1 MKDAVVDVT
10 VGIAEQ
16 SNAHAANF
24 APVIGFTPP
33 LTFSRDIHSMRCTA
47 SLFFL
52 LFVICNVACA
62 QPAMRLHSESKKAI
76 KLYRRATER
85 SREAMVPGADKESAR
100 QAVEADLLKCL
111 ELDPG
116 FAEAERV
123 VAALRFDEGRFQE
136 SRDHYAHYLEEHGAD
151 FIRDH
156 FSWAEAARHAL
167 DPETMKNAMAAMRA
181 IPGVMEGP
189 DVPKIDR
196 VEKDSEFMSMS
207 LADPKKV
214 APEPLPLP
222 VSTGDD
228 EYFPSVWLAGEALI
242 FTRRVTDARW
252 QQGQEDLFIARKVG
266 EVWQM
271 PQPLRGL
278 NTLDNEG
285 AASLSGDGSTLCF
298 TLCREADRPGQGEH
312 QGSCDLYIS
321 QQVQGQWSRPE
332 NIRSVNTPGWESQ
345 PCLSPDGQSL
355 YFTRGSGKGG
365 RRKYDLFV
373 AQRQEDGA
381 WGTAHR
387 LGGTINSN
395 GKEMR
400 PFIHPD
406 GRHFFFA
413 TDGREGM
420 GGMDLFVSTLNDEGT
435 WGQPVNMG
443 WPINTPDDETGL
455 VVGSDG
461 VTGYF
466 SREVEGQLDLHVM
479 HLPSEVAAD
488 ATAAMEGRLQSEEGE
503 PLGNGVIRLMDR
515 TTGRSFA
522 RAESA
527 SDGTYHVPVPMD
539 RAFVVIAEAPGYMLA
554 SESIEPG
561 QVKGRMERDF
571 SLSSME
577 IGAEVVLRNVFFA
590 SGSAELDAA
599 SGAELTRVGQWLAD
613 QSHVLLEV
621 GGHTDDV
628 GSDRANLSL
637 SSDRA
642 EAVRQALIEAGAQPH
657 QLVAKGYGRTQPSVE
672 GTTEEAR
679 RMNRRTTLTV
689 LPKTK

>member
-1 MKDAVVDVT
+1 
-10 VGIAEQ
+10 
-16 SNAHAANF
+16 
-24 APVIGFTPP
+24 
-33 LTFSRDIHSMRCTA
+33 
-47 SLFFL
+47 
-52 LFVICNVACA
+52 
-62 QPAMRLHSESKKAI
+62 
-76 KLYRRATER
+76 
-85 SREAMVPGADKESAR
+85 
-100 QAVEADLLKCL
+100 
-111 ELDPG
+111 
-116 FAEAERV
+116 
-123 VAALRFDEGRFQE
+123 
-136 SRDHYAHYLEEHGAD
+136 
-151 FIRDH
+151 
-156 FSWAEAARHAL
+156 
-167 DPETMKNAMAAMRA
+167 
-181 IPGVMEGP
+181 
-189 DVPKIDR
+189 
-196 VEKDSEFMSMS
+196 
-207 LADPKKV
+207 
-214 APEPLPLP
+214 
-222 VSTGDD
+222 
-228 EYFPSVWLAGEALI
+228 
-242 FTRRVTDARW
+242 
-252 QQGQEDLFIARKVG
+252 
-266 EVWQM
+266 
-271 PQPLRGL
+271 
-278 NTLDNEG
+278 
-285 AASLSGDGSTLCF
+285 
-298 TLCREADRPGQGEH
+298 
-312 QGSCDLYIS
+312 
-321 QQVQGQWSRPE
+321 
-332 NIRSVNTPGWESQ
+332 
-345 PCLSPDGQSL
+345 
-355 YFTRGSGKGG
+355 
-365 RRKYDLFV
+365 
-373 AQRQEDGA
+373 
-381 WGTAHR
+381 
-387 LGGTINSN
+387 
-395 GKEMR
+395 MR

-561 QVKGRMERDF
+561 EVKGRMERDF

-657 QLVAKGYGRTQPSVE
+657 QLVAKGYGRTQPAVE